1 MNCFLIELA
10 NFIILNLDI
19 SCKKI
24 NDVVNRQYIAIID
37 DEIDHVRLFSAALE
51 LSGFK
56 SVGFNNALH
65 ATEYLSSHHLKFSM
79 VIVDLRM
86 SDMSGDKLIKLI
98 SEMDYKIKII
108 VVSASSKD
116 RQSND
121 IQKYEYLQKPVRIE
135 KLLEIVKK
143 HFLG

>member
-1 MNCFLIELA
+1 
-10 NFIILNLDI
+10 
-19 SCKKI
+19 
-24 NDVVNRQYIAIID
+24 
-37 DEIDHVRLFSAALE
+37 
-51 LSGFK
+51 
-56 SVGFNNALH
+56 
-65 ATEYLSSHHLKFSM
+65 M
-79 VIVDLRM
+79 VIVDLLM

-98 SEMDYKIKII
+98 SEMDDKIKII